1 MNGNS
6 SKELFEFQEATIKMY
21 RKAIRDLKERFE
33 LTKTLGKQIE
43 TIETFLDTY
52 EIMYDTLIKIREVS
66 SKIMKSEEL
75 ETIER
80 EMKVLNDT
88 FWD

>member
-6 SKELFEFQEATIKMY
+6 SKELFEFQNATIKMY

-33 LTKTLGKQIE
+33 LTKTLNRQIE
-43 TIETFLDTY
+43 TITTNLETY

-66 SKIMKSEEL
+66 SKIMRSEEL